1 MSVSAIDRLRN
12 VPDVFTLSR
21 LASVSG
27 VDRKH
32 ATVLLARWTEAGFAR
47 PAGPRSGV
55 YYNLLARREITAEMK
70 GTACEI
76 LYPSAVLTGESVL
89 RNAGWT
95 TQIPANINVA
105 VLSRRTY
112 AKLDGFEITGRP
124 KAWFVRVHP
133 SIIAPREAE
142 FSTYG
147 LRTLPPA
154 LALADLYAREGAWR
168 PDEDD
173 LDIEPEQAV
182 GLAEA
187 FGRLGVEPPDFLIAA
202 SG

>member
-12 VPDVFTLSR
+12 VPDV
-21 LASVSG
+21 
-27 VDRKH
+27 
-32 ATVLLARWTEAGFAR
+32 LARWTEAGLAW

-55 YYNLLARREITAEMK
+55 WYNLLKRQEITAEMK

-89 RNAGWT
+89 HNAGWT
-95 TQIPANINVA
+95 TQIPANISVA

-133 SIIAPREAE
+133 SIIAPHEAE
-142 FSTYG
+142 FSTYS

-154 LALADLYAREGAWR
+154 LALADLYAREDAWR
-168 PDEDD
+168 PHDDD
-173 LDIEPEQAV
+173 LDIEPEQAG

-187 FGRLGVEPPDFLIAA
+187 FGLLCVEPPDFLIAT
-202 SG
+202 SDQDRGDRP